1 MNEYRITKYNPQYR
15 LNGVYCKDEWTSM
28 SDIGKKFEDS
38 MLQPEEY
45 LDVENRYI
53 QCCMD
58 VMKAAGIKKLSVS
71 NPEIYYNKVV
81 LPKTVCEEG
90 EMREIIKWCLREMC
104 WAKLKS
110 KHFFIHFG
118 YDYYMYIGTELP
130 ITTVLNIAQS
140 CSLFC
145 ESMHSPYLF
154 Q

>member
-1 MNEYRITKYNPQYR
+1 MNEYRITKYDPQYR

-28 SDIGKKFEDS
+28 SDIGKKFEDG

-53 QCCMD
+53 QCCID
-58 VMKAAGIKKLSVS
+58 VIKAAGIKKYLFPIR
-71 NPEIYYNKVV
+71 NYHYNKVV

-90 EMREIIKWCLREMC
+90 ETREIIKWCLREMC

-110 KHFFIHFG
+110 KQFFIHFG

-130 ITTVLNIAQS
+130 MTAVLNIAQS
-140 CSLFC
+140 CGLFC
-145 ESMHSPYLF
+145 EPMRSPYLF